1 MAKFPAYHPQPH
13 VAASGNMTDLSM
25 HPLRPTSFFFFF
37 FFFFFF
43 VNAKKSLL
51 MQKSH

>member
-25 HPLRPTSFFFFF
+25 HPLWPTSFFFFF
-37 FFFFFF
+37 
-43 VNAKKSLL
+43 LL